1 MSYIQQLILLSLW
14 SARMND
20 FARLVEVE
28 IPRLRR
34 YARALH
40 RWDVSTA
47 DDLVQDTLVRAVAKQ
62 HLWQPGTNLRA
73 WLFTV
78 MHNQYVNH
86 VRRAAR
92 EGTTVDIDDVH
103 NVLVSPS
110 DPTVSLLLRDL
121 SRGLAR
127 LQVEQRQTILLIG
140 LEGMSYEEVAQI
152 LCIPIGTVRSRLSR
166 GRLQLRQ
173 IMGVDAAADTAPALP
188 LAMAA

>member
-1 MSYIQQLILLSLW
+1 
-14 SARMND
+14 MND
-20 FARLVEVE
+20 FARLVEAE

-40 RWDVSTA
+40 RGDATAA
-47 DDLVQDTLVRAVAKQ
+47 DDLVQDALARAVAKQ
-62 HLWQPGTNLRA
+62 HLWEPGTNLRA

-78 MHNQYVNH
+78 MHNQHVNQ
-86 VRRAAR
+86 VRRGAR

-103 NVLVSPS
+103 NLLVSPN

-121 SRGLAR
+121 NRGLAK

-140 LEGMSYEEVAQI
+140 LEGMSYQEVAQI

-173 IMGVDAAADTAPALP
+173 IMGLDVAAVPAPARP